1 MADKCQQCDKGFKL
15 KGMNNCVNN
24 VVEVEKFD
32 RVYVAIAAILGRL
45 LIGTFVVSIVIL
57 LNQK

>member
-1 MADKCQQCDKGFKL
+1 
-15 KGMNNCVNN
+15 MNNCVNN